1 MCLASM
7 ANAATEQETNITL
20 TDHVSCCSAYLP
32 DSYFT
37 NGDFAISFALNE
49 LTRKDRGYNQWNVF
63 TWLPYKGGPD
73 VNATATSSD
82 KWSFKYGIILSDWI
96 ETDIPVPDP
105 LTGTFVFQYK
115 ENDNESARFSFSQLS
130 SDGANLNEIF
140 SKDISS
146 ISYVDS
152 VSEISFAGSTDNV
165 SDITV
170 WKGVVSASDLEAG
183 DTPAVPEP
191 TTATLSLLALAG
203 LAARRRR
210 K

>member
-7 ANAATEQETNITL
+7 ANAATKQATNITL
-20 TDHVSCCSAYLP
+20 TDYGTCCNAYLP

-37 NGDFAISFALNE
+37 NGDFAISFALKG
-49 LTRKDRGYNQWNVF
+49 LTKEDRGYNQWDVF
-63 TWLPYKGGPD
+63 TWLPYKGLD

-82 KWSFKYGIILSDWI
+82 KWSFVYGMITSDWI
-96 ETDIPVPDP
+96 ETEISVPDP
-105 LTGTFVFQYK
+105 LVGTFVFQYD
-115 ENDNESARFSFSQLS
+115 EIDDDRAIFSFSQLS
-130 SDGANLNEIF
+130 SDGTKLDEIF
-140 SKDISS
+140 SKDTSP

-152 VSEISFAGSTDNV
+152 ESEISFAGSTDNV

-170 WKGVVSASDLEAG
+170 WKGVVEASDLAAV